1 LVFSLRIGDLSPFVY
16 LVELLWFSPFGIGDL
31 SPFVGGRNGLNK
43 IDKMAKV
50 TNTGGRKP
58 KGLNKID
65 KLAKVTYTVGRKP
78 KELKKI
84 EKLAKVG
91 NTGGRNP

>member
-1 LVFSLRIGDLSPFVY
+1 MTIKSY
-16 LVELLWFSPFGIGDL
+16 TE
-31 SPFVGGRNGLNK
+31 GRKPKELNK

-65 KLAKVTYTVGRKP
+65 KFAKVTNIRYW
-78 KELKKI
+78 
-84 EKLAKVG
+84 
-91 NTGGRNP
+91 

>member
-1 LVFSLRIGDLSPFVY
+1 MEP
-16 LVELLWFSPFGIGDL
+16 
-31 SPFVGGRNGLNK
+31 NK

-65 KLAKVTYTVGRKP
+65 NLAKVTNTGGRKP
-78 KELKKI
+78 KGPYKI
-84 EKLAKVG
+84 EKWLRSPIPEG
-91 NTGGRNP
+91 ENQRSSRR

>member
-1 LVFSLRIGDLSPFVY
+1 VTF
-16 LVELLWFSPFGIGDL
+16 
-31 SPFVGGRNGLNK
+31 NK

-65 KLAKVTYTVGRKP
+65 KFAKVTY
-78 KELKKI
+78 
-84 EKLAKVG
+84 
-91 NTGGRNP
+91 N